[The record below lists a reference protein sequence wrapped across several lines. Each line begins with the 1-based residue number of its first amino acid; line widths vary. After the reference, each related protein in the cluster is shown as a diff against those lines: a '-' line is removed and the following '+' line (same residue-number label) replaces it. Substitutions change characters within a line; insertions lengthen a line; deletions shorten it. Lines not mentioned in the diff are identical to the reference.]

1 VVEGAAYRS
10 GGISRRDTLDAG
22 PELAR
27 EAIVSETPWTI
38 DSIAHALP
46 HPAVRMRFLSEIN
59 LAPVDQLQAVTDK
72 WVGFVERWEA
82 DRPRLEALRAYAVE
96 HGGELPPEY
105 EATLVD
111 VTDKVLAEAERI
123 RRGAA

>member
-1 VVEGAAYRS
+1 VGSPYRR

-22 PELAR
+22 PEPAR

-59 LAPVDQLQAVTDK
+59 LAPVDQLQGVIDK
-72 WVGFVERWEA
+72 WITVIDDWEA
-82 DRPRLEALRAYAVE
+82 GRPRIEALREYALA
-96 HGGELPPEY
+96 HGGELPSEFVDDGTSGDFLAQLSASVH
-105 EATLVD
+105 ATD
-111 VTDKVLAEAERI
+111 
-123 RRGAA
+123 AA